1 MLHIAE
7 KRKNPKNRSF
17 FPIVGMIGRD
27 FFPKWEIPKKKESDM
42 VYTYK
47 MPTELFFGD
56 GAAAQ
61 TGTKA
66 QELGLKKA
74 LLVTDKGVLDA
85 GILGDLEKSLKE
97 TGIDYKIFSEVEP
110 EPTIQG
116 IEAGTKMLKD
126 FGAEGV
132 IGVGGGSALDSA
144 KAIAIMATNS
154 GKIFDFVGFGK
165 VPVQPLPIIA
175 IPTTAGTGSEAT
187 FWSVLADKTQGM
199 KLSVGGWNVMPTLAI
214 VDPKLTESL
223 PPAITATTGMDALVH
238 AMEAYVS
245 TNCQPISE
253 GLAYHAMKLIARSLR
268 QAVNHWKDAK
278 AREDMII
285 GSLIAAL
292 AFNIT
297 RLGNAHA
304 LAIPLGIKYHIPHG
318 EVNAILLPWVMQ
330 YNLPACPEKYIE
342 IAKLFGEDTCGLTPM
357 EGAQKSVKAIK
368 ELLRDIGIKDG
379 LKKWNVKENELAE
392 IAAKAVKSDNVK
404 SNPRKTKEADLIQ
417 LCLDAMNGVGAE

>member
-1 MLHIAE
+1 
-7 KRKNPKNRSF
+7 
-17 FPIVGMIGRD
+17 
-27 FFPKWEIPKKKESDM
+27 M

-47 MPTELFFGD
+47 MPTELFFGN
-56 GAAAQ
+56 GSVAQ
-61 TGTKA
+61 TGTKI
-66 QELGLKKA
+66 QELGLKKVF
-74 LLVTDKGVLDA
+74 LVTDKGVLDA

-97 TGIDYKIFSEVEP
+97 AGIAYDIFSDVEP

-116 IEAGTKMLKD
+116 VEAGTKLLES

-144 KAIAIMATNS
+144 KAIAIMAKNS
-154 GKIFDFVGFGK
+154 GNIFDYVGFGK
-165 VPVQPLPIIA
+165 VPVQPLPLIA

-187 FWSVLADKTQGM
+187 FWSVLADKTQGV

-214 VDPKLTESL
+214 VDPQLTATL
-223 PPAITATTGMDALVH
+223 PPELTATTGMDALVH

-245 TNCQPISE
+245 TNCQPVSE

-268 QAVNHWKDAK
+268 QAVNHWKDPK
-278 AREDMII
+278 AREDLMM

-304 LAIPLGIKYHIPHG
+304 LAIPLGITYHIPHG

-330 YNLPACPEKYIE
+330 YNLPACPEKYAE
-342 IAKLFGEDTCGLTPM
+342 IATLFGENVCGLTPM
-357 EGAQKSVKAIK
+357 EGAQKSVHAIK
-368 ELLRDIGIKDG
+368 ALLRDIGIKDG
-379 LKKWNVKENELAE
+379 LKKWKVDRAGLEA
-392 IAAKAVKSDNVK
+392 IAARAVKSDNVK
-404 SNPRKTKEADLIQ
+404 SNPRKTKEADLIKI
-417 LCLDAMNGVGAE
+417 CMDAMDGVGNEAGNCTCECE

>member
-1 MLHIAE
+1 
-7 KRKNPKNRSF
+7 
-17 FPIVGMIGRD
+17 
-27 FFPKWEIPKKKESDM
+27 M

-47 MPTELFFGD
+47 MPTELFFGS
-56 GAAAQ
+56 GAAGQ
-61 TGTKA
+61 TGAKI
-66 QELGLKKA
+66 QELGLKKV

-97 TGIDYKIFSEVEP
+97 AGIPCQIFSEVEP

-154 GKIFDFVGFGK
+154 GKIFDYVGFGK
-165 VPVQPLPIIA
+165 VPVRPLPVIA

-187 FWSVLADKTQGM
+187 FWSVLADKTQGV

-214 VDPKLTESL
+214 VDPLLTASL

-278 AREDMII
+278 AREDMIM

-330 YNLPACPEKYIE
+330 YNLPACPEKFIE
-342 IAKLFGEDTCGLTPM
+342 IAELFGEDTCCLTPM
-357 EGAQKSVKAIK
+357 EAAQKSVKAIK
-368 ELLRDIGIKDG
+368 ALLRDIGIKQG

-392 IAAKAVKSDNVK
+392 IVAKAVKSDNVK

-417 LCLDAMNGVGAE
+417 ICMDAMDGVGECDCC

>member
-1 MLHIAE
+1 
-7 KRKNPKNRSF
+7 
-17 FPIVGMIGRD
+17 
-27 FFPKWEIPKKKESDM
+27 M

-47 MPTELFFGD
+47 MPTELVFGY

-61 TGTKA
+61 TGPKTL
-66 QELGLKKA
+66 ELGLKKA

-85 GILGDLEKSLKE
+85 GILKNLESSLKE
-97 TGIDYKIFSEVEP
+97 ANIAYEIFSEIEQ
-110 EPTIQG
+110 EPTMQG
-116 IEAGTKMLKD
+116 VEAGTKLLKD

-144 KAIAIMATNS
+144 KAIAVMATNS
-154 GKIFDFVGFGK
+154 GKIFDYAGFGK

-175 IPTTAGTGSEAT
+175 VPTTSGTGSEAT
-187 FWSVLADKTQGM
+187 FWSVLADKTQGV
-199 KLSVGGWNVMPTLAI
+199 KFSVGGWNVMPVLAI
-214 VDPKLTESL
+214 VDPQLTESL
-223 PPAITATTGMDALVH
+223 PPSITATTGMDALVH

-253 GLAYHAMKLIARSLR
+253 GMAYHAMKLIARSLR
-268 QAVNHWKDAK
+268 QAVNHWKDTK
-278 AREDMII
+278 AREDMIM

-304 LAIPLGIKYHIPHG
+304 LAIPLGIKYNIPHG

-330 YNLPACPEKYIE
+330 YNLSACPDKFIE
-342 IAKLFGEDTCGLTPM
+342 IAKLFGEDTSGLAPM
-357 EGAQKSVKAIK
+357 EAAQKSVKAIK
-368 ELLRDIGIKDG
+368 ALLRDIGIKDG
-379 LKKWNVKENELAE
+379 LKKWNVKEDELAE
-392 IAAKAVKSDNVK
+392 IAAKAIKSDNVK

-417 LCLDAMNGVGAE
+417 LCIDAMNGVGDYDP